1 MRAGIL
7 ILVLSIALPVA
18 GIAATIHVPADHSSI
33 QQAIDATGPGDT
45 VLVGPGTY
53 WENISFNGKA
63 ITVTSSDGP
72 MKTYIDGSSPPHPDF
87 GSVVF
92 FGTWEGPGSVLDG
105 FTVRLGTG
113 TKILHDKR
121 AGGGVFCKNASP
133 TLSNNF
139 IKINTATYGAGI
151 YCSNA
156 SPSIKD
162 CWFAA
167 NNGSFG
173 SGIYCGEGSSPEIVN
188 NVFYDNSGLGG
199 GEGIACFS
207 CSPLIEGNTISTHL
221 SCGIRCNG
229 YCSAVIKG
237 NTITENKSSGILC
250 EDGATPLIIDNV
262 IDGNEGND
270 GAGILCDGA
279 NPQIKNNVIRNNKA
293 DEEGGGI
300 ACMKTK
306 DMIISGN
313 TISNNKAKFEGGG
326 IYCSYGSIIVTDC
339 TITNNKGY
347 YGGGLCVYNQSDA
360 LLVGNDISHNQ
371 ADQKGGGIYCEDSST
386 TVFECCTLHNNHAHG
401 NGGGICCENESSI
414 TVLGCKL
421 SNNSTYKDGGGIC
434 CIDEGS
440 AVVKDCLI
448 RNNSGESAG
457 GFLCAHSRAIITG
470 NVIIDNKGGE
480 RCGGLY
486 VHFCEKVPQPDVSF
500 NTVLRN
506 TADLGA
512 GIYLAGTDPIFTNNI
527 IADNHAVEEGGGMF
541 IFSSTKGS
549 YSNNTI
555 TRNSAGKLGGGIY
568 FDFSCDATFTNF
580 ILRDNKAP
588 RSPDYYIGVTCDPV
602 FNHSIIDGSFPG
614 SGNIDADPCF
624 VDPQGGDYHI
634 CFDSPCRDSGDNS
647 SVLAILDFEGDPRVH
662 DGFVDMGA
670 DEFHSHLYYM
680 GDATPG
686 GMVVG
691 KIIGY
696 PEIEPVGLF
705 VGLSLLDPPLPTAWG
720 NFHIQWPWWLYVM
733 PAVPSNG
740 ASFLRTELPETP
752 AAPYDLP
759 MQAIIGP
766 ELTNLCV
773 LEVR

>member
-7 ILVLSIALPVA
+7 VLVLSIALPVA

-527 IADNHAVEEGGGMF
+527 PPITTPWRRAAGCSSSAPRRAPIRTIRSLEIQRVNWEAGSISTSAATPLSRTSSCETTRRPAPRITISASPAILF
-541 IFSSTKGS
+541 STTPSSTAASRDRGTSTPIPASSIPKAA
-549 YSNNTI
+549 I
-555 TRNSAGKLGGGIY
+555 IISASTPPAAIRGTTPRCWRSWISRAIPASTTVSWTWVLM
-568 FDFSCDATFTNF
+568 NF
-580 ILRDNKAP
+580 IP
-588 RSPDYYIGVTCDPV
+588 TCTTW
-602 FNHSIIDGSFPG
+602 
-614 SGNIDADPCF
+614 
-624 VDPQGGDYHI
+624 
-634 CFDSPCRDSGDNS
+634 
-647 SVLAILDFEGDPRVH
+647 
-662 DGFVDMGA
+662 
-670 DEFHSHLYYM
+670 
-680 GDATPG
+680 ATQRP
-686 GMVVG
+686 
-691 KIIGY
+691 
-696 PEIEPVGLF
+696 
-705 VGLSLLDPPLPTAWG
+705 AA
-720 NFHIQWPWWLYVM
+720 WWL
-733 PAVPSNG
+733 A
-740 ASFLRTELPETP
+740 R
-752 AAPYDLP
+752 
-759 MQAIIGP
+759 
-766 ELTNLCV
+766 
-773 LEVR
+773 